1 MADSSATTVRCHAE
15 QTEVTLR
22 SRTMLLDFTGE
33 CRVEE
38 NGNGVRLT
46 GVRLSAD
53 LPDAGGPEDGGTVV
67 LEQDGES
74 TTSGPEVSVLFTASV
89 TQPGGEVR
97 LTTGDRA
104 RWRVSAGPRFEP
116 ADGEVHLV
124 LAEAP
129 EATVL
134 TVGRLELRVEDAR
147 V

>member
-46 GVRLSAD
+46 GLRLSAE

-67 LEQDGES
+67 LEQEGES
-74 TTSGPEVSVLFTASV
+74 EASGTDVSVLFTASV
-89 TQPGGEVR
+89 TQPGAEVG

-116 ADGEVHLV
+116 VGEEIHLV

-129 EATVL
+129 DATVL
-134 TVGRLELRVEDAR
+134 TVSKLELRVESA
-147 V
+147 